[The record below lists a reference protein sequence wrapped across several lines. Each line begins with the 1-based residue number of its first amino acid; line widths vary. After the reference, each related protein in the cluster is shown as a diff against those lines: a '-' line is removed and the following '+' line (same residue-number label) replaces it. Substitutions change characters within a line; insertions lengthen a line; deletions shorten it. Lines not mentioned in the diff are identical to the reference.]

1 MPKRIL
7 SFEKFNSI
15 NEAAVAQPSI
25 IQKAL
30 AQAAEVQAAKNKG
43 NQAEKDSSQT
53 SLRKIKLK
61 DLFFAT
67 TLGQNI
73 LSSVDS
79 NPELKKAWED
89 AKIIPSD
96 SPDSAEEVSNSLAKD
111 SSAKKAADENISILN
126 KSGVE
131 TSSPKYDEL
140 IQSSDYGFDDTEDLD
155 WDALKF
161 ILDKKGISKDLDPEK
176 YNLVALRNYL
186 DVKQQY
192 PNRFTDVLFLMSPE
206 KDKKVYKFPVTTVP
220 GPFYMVNKFRNWFV
234 ASGAKNTLN
243 PKGLA
248 ILQPG
253 VYDYKIGK
261 HKGQYEALIQ
271 NGPVQVER
279 YDPVDDP
286 KKANFSTFSPGK
298 KESGQFGINIHRG
311 NRTGVTA
318 TVDSHSAGCIVL
330 KDTGDLRTLLSLLKK
345 GGQNDVKFAL
355 VELDE
360 VPTQVLAQATKKEK
374 DKPEK
379 TSKTA

>member
-7 SFEKFNSI
+7 SFEKFNLVT
-15 NEAAVAQPSI
+15 EAAVAKPSL
-25 IQKAL
+25 IQQAL
-30 AQAAEVQAAKNKG
+30 GQAAEI
-43 NQAEKDSSQT
+43 QAEKNKDKGSEGESKA
-53 SLRKIKLK
+53 SLGKIKLK

-67 TLGQNI
+67 TLGQNL

-79 NPELKKAWED
+79 NPELKKAWEK

-96 SPDSAEEVSNSLAKD
+96 SPDSAEEVSDALAKD
-111 SSAKKAADENISILN
+111 SSAKKAAEENTAALN
-126 KSGVE
+126 KSGVA
-131 TSSPKYDEL
+131 TSSPKYNEL
-140 IQSSDYGFDDTEDLD
+140 IQSADYEFDDTEDLD
-155 WDALKF
+155 WDALEF
-161 ILDKKGISKDLDPEK
+161 ILDKKGLSKELDPEK

-186 DVKQQY
+186 DVKKQY

-234 ASGAKNTLN
+234 ATGAQNTVN
-243 PKGLA
+243 PKGVA

-271 NGPVQVER
+271 GGPVEVER
-279 YDPVDDP
+279 YSPVDDP
-286 KKANFSTFSPGK
+286 KKANFATFSPGK
-298 KESGQFGINIHRG
+298 KEKGEFGINIHRG
-311 NRTGVTA
+311 NRSGVTA

-330 KDTGDLRTLLSLLKK
+330 KDSADLRKLLSLLKEA
-345 GGQNDVKFAL
+345 GQSDVKFAL

-360 VPTQVLAQATKKEK
+360 VPTQVLAQATKQEK
-374 DKPEK
+374 PEKEK
-379 TSKTA
+379 TSKSA

>member
-7 SFEKFNSI
+7 SFEKFNLVT
-15 NEAAVAQPSI
+15 EANAVAKPSL
-25 IQKAL
+25 IQQAL
-30 AQAAEVQAAKNKG
+30 GQAAEI
-43 NQAEKDSSQT
+43 QAEKNRDKESEGGSKDSFG
-53 SLRKIKLK
+53 KIKLK

-67 TLGQNI
+67 TLGQNL

-79 NPELKKAWED
+79 NPELKKAWEK
-89 AKIIPSD
+89 AGIIPSD
-96 SPDSAEEVSNSLAKD
+96 SPDSAEEVSDSLAKD
-111 SSAKKAADENISILN
+111 SSAKKAAEENTATLN

-131 TSSPKYDEL
+131 TSSPKYSEL
-140 IQSSDYGFDDTEDLD
+140 IQSADYEFDDTEDLD
-155 WDALKF
+155 WDALEF
-161 ILDKKGISKDLDPEK
+161 ILDKKGVSKELDPEK
-176 YNLVALRNYL
+176 YNLVGLRNYL
-186 DVKQQY
+186 DVKKEY

-234 ASGAKNTLN
+234 ATGAKNTVN
-243 PKGLA
+243 PKGVA

-271 NGPVQVER
+271 GGPVEVER

-286 KKANFSTFSPGK
+286 KKANFATFSPGK
-298 KESGQFGINIHRG
+298 KEKGQFGINIHRG
-311 NRTGVTA
+311 NRSGVTA

-330 KDTGDLRTLLSLLKK
+330 KDSADLRKLLSLLKEA
-345 GGQNDVKFAL
+345 GQSDVKFAL

-360 VPTQVLAQATKKEK
+360 VPTQVLAQATRQEK
-374 DKPEK
+374 PEKEK
-379 TSKTA
+379 TSKTS

>member
-7 SFEKFNSI
+7 SFEKFNLVT
-15 NEAAVAQPSI
+15 EAAVAKPSL
-25 IQKAL
+25 IQQAL
-30 AQAAEVQAAKNKG
+30 AQAAEI
-43 NQAEKDSSQT
+43 QAEKGKDAGSEKEGST
-53 SLRKIKLK
+53 ASLGKVKLK

-67 TLGQNI
+67 AFGQNL

-79 NPELKKAWED
+79 NPELKKAWEK
-89 AKIIPSD
+89 AGIIPSD
-96 SPDSAEEVSNSLAKD
+96 SPDSAEEVSDSLAKD
-111 SSAKKAADENISILN
+111 SSAKKAADENTATLN

-131 TSSPKYDEL
+131 TSSPKYSEL
-140 IQSSDYGFDDTEDLD
+140 IQSADYQFDDTEDLD

-161 ILDKKGISKDLDPEK
+161 ILDKKGVSKELDPEE
-176 YNLVALRNYL
+176 YNLVALRNYI
-186 DVKQQY
+186 DVKKQY

-234 ASGAKNTLN
+234 ATGAKNTVN
-243 PKGLA
+243 PKGVA

-271 NGPVQVER
+271 GGPVEVER
-279 YDPVDDP
+279 YAPVDDP
-286 KKANFSTFSPGK
+286 KKANFATFSPGK
-298 KESGQFGINIHRG
+298 KEKGQFGINIHRG
-311 NRTGVTA
+311 NRSGVTA

-330 KDTGDLRTLLSLLKK
+330 KDSADLRKLLSLLKEA
-345 GGQNDVKFAL
+345 GQSDVKFAL

-374 DKPEK
+374 DEKEK